1 MKHQSRER
9 LVGIAGVRE
18 DMQRNALTRE
28 ERLQRWAD
36 LLDQMPDRRLNT
48 LFETEFQPIS
58 TRDSMRRESSPL
70 EVAFEDPLLRKEGLN
85 DDSYGEAK
93 RFFGLSDIEMHQLV
107 CSCHTGETV
116 RSGTVA
122 ECVRAVAEPGPNLW
136 SMFLNAFFIFRRS

>member
-18 DMQRNALTRE
+18 DMQRHALTRE

-36 LLDQMPDRRLNT
+36 LLDQTPDRRLNT

-93 RFFGLSDIEMHQLV
+93 RFFGLSDLEMHQLV

-122 ECVRAVAEPGPNLW
+122 ECVRAVAEPGPSPW

>member
-9 LVGIAGVRE
+9 LMGIADVRE
-18 DMQRNALTRE
+18 DMQEHALTRE
-28 ERLQRWAD
+28 ERLQRWAE
-36 LLDQMPDRRLNT
+36 LLDQTPDQRLNT

-58 TRDSMRRESSPL
+58 TRDSMRREGSPL
-70 EVAFEDPLLRKEGLN
+70 EVAFEDVLLRKQGLK

-93 RFFGLSDIEMHQLV
+93 RFFELSDLEMHQLV

-122 ECVRAVAEPGPNLW
+122 ECVRAVAEPAPSPW